1 MHIWRFVKVC
11 LNRTAFVTG
20 ISGAEI
26 KCQLVQSNVNPE
38 ASEKDKEDVTSDEMM
53 YETSSSSPSD
63 TSSSSSTD
71 DGGDDAIVGL
81 GVVKPNTCD
90 VAEEERA
97 PDPAGVVEAP
107 SCDVGENNKAP
118 EAAVETWQD
127 KKEDVGGCGKD
138 EAFGGAE
145 PVVLDDDAKKQRT
158 NPVECPRLEVPDNE
172 RTQSQESS

>member
-53 YETSSSSPSD
+53 YETSSNSPSD

-71 DGGDDAIVGL
+71 DGGDDAIAGL
-81 GVVKPNTCD
+81 GVVKPYTCD
-90 VAEEERA
+90 DAEEKEA

-107 SCDVGENNKAP
+107 SCDVGEKTKHP
-118 EAAVETWQD
+118 RQLSILGRKIKKTSVAA
-127 KKEDVGGCGKD
+127 
-138 EAFGGAE
+138 A
-145 PVVLDDDAKKQRT
+145 
-158 NPVECPRLEVPDNE
+158 
-172 RTQSQESS
+172 